1 MEKSAFK
8 IELESR
14 EEFFLVEGKN
24 FQCDQLVR
32 RSAELITM
40 IDMVDKEIWWYGND
54 NDFFLALHSKKR
66 NESNFI
72 ELEDWGYLDFFVE
85 SFGVEFRA
93 FKLN

>member
-1 MEKSAFK
+1 MEKLAFK
-8 IELESR
+8 IELESK

-32 RSAELITM
+32 RSTELITM

-54 NDFFLALHSKKR
+54 QDFIFALHSKNR
-66 NESNFI
+66 EESNFI
-72 ELEDWGYLDFFVE
+72 ELEDWGYLDFFTETFRVE
-85 SFGVEFRA
+85 YRV